1 MFSMESDYSEL
12 LRRPNWLI
20 LPSPEAQPAPR
31 VHSSIVPA
39 SVKPIKITPNLGSNP
54 LISTVCHRYQSRFF
68 SGLRPAASLVLLA
81 RSSQSLHLIIP
92 PRVFKCANNSG
103 GYY

>member
-31 VHSSIVPA
+31 VHSSYSP
-39 SVKPIKITPNLGSNP
+39 
-54 LISTVCHRYQSRFF
+54 
-68 SGLRPAASLVLLA
+68 RPSAIILQPVNVLHTIN
-81 RSSQSLHLIIP
+81 QQNI
-92 PRVFKCANNSG
+92 
-103 GYY
+103 

>member
-31 VHSSIVPA
+31 VHSSQPPLAFQVMA
-39 SVKPIKITPNLGSNP
+39 TKPKTIFSLNKEACVRKIFFAVYGTLAYG
-54 LISTVCHRYQSRFF
+54 ISIT
-68 SGLRPAASLVLLA
+68 
-81 RSSQSLHLIIP
+81 
-92 PRVFKCANNSG
+92 
-103 GYY
+103 

>member
-31 VHSSIVPA
+31 VHSS
-39 SVKPIKITPNLGSNP
+39 T
-54 LISTVCHRYQSRFF
+54 SRFQI
-68 SGLRPAASLVLLA
+68 AQASSPTGSMQPTVSKLPDWHSDFLA
-81 RSSQSLHLIIP
+81 II
-92 PRVFKCANNSG
+92 S
-103 GYY
+103 

>member
-31 VHSSIVPA
+31 VHSSFTSRLRTVTISTLSYHQDEEGKRQRITTGWKLTILA
-39 SVKPIKITPNLGSNP
+39 SCTCQELGSSP
-54 LISTVCHRYQSRFF
+54 GAHW
-68 SGLRPAASLVLLA
+68 
-81 RSSQSLHLIIP
+81 LHFMQCKSVVTQLFE
-92 PRVFKCANNSG
+92 R
-103 GYY
+103 